1 MDEKT
6 LEYIAEL
13 SRLELPQEEKS
24 ELLEQMQQ
32 ILDYMDLLNTVD
44 TESTEPLIQAAGLKN
59 VFREDAVQLS
69 FDREMLMANAKK
81 KLDGAYQ
88 VPRTVE

>member
-1 MDEKT
+1 MDERT

-13 SRLELPQEEKS
+13 SRLTLPQEEKA

-32 ILDYMDLLNTVD
+32 ILDYMELLNTVD
-44 TESTEPLIQAAGLKN
+44 TEHIEPLIQAAGLKN
-59 VFREDAVQLS
+59 VFREDVVQPS
-69 FDREMLMANAKK
+69 ADRERLMANAKK

>member
-1 MDEKT
+1 MDERT

-13 SRLELPQEEKS
+13 SRLTLPQEEKA

-32 ILDYMDLLNTVD
+32 ILDYMELLNTVD
-44 TESTEPLIQAAGLKN
+44 TERTEPLIQAAGLKN
-59 VFREDAVQLS
+59 VFREDVVQPS
-69 FDREMLMANAKK
+69 ADRERLMANAKK

>member
-1 MDEKT
+1 MDERT

-13 SRLELPQEEKS
+13 SRLTLPQEEKA

-32 ILDYMDLLNTVD
+32 ILDYMELLNTVD
-44 TESTEPLIQAAGLKN
+44 TEHTEPMIQAGLKN
-59 VFREDAVQLS
+59 VFREDVVQPS
-69 FDREMLMANAKK
+69 ADREQLMANAKK